1 MEFPAPLTDA
11 AWLAAHR
18 GDAGLVILDASIP
31 PAGPGFRARAA
42 DDRFAAI
49 PGARRFDFERD
60 VVRPG
65 AGPPSMMPDAALFQE
80 RARALGIGRDSRI
93 VAYDDSGVYASPRA
107 WWMFRA
113 MGHEAVAVLDGG
125 LPAWRAAGLPLA
137 GAHAE
142 GWPPGDFVARPRPGL
157 FCGVEEV
164 LAALDDPAC
173 RVLDARPAGRFRGRE
188 PEPRPGLRAG
198 HMPGAANLPASELLD
213 DGRLK
218 DAAALAR
225 LLEDKAPPGRRL
237 IATCGAGVT
246 ACILA
251 LAAERTGRGRLSVYD
266 GSWAEWGARD
276 DLPAA
281 AD

>member
-1 MEFPAPLTDA
+1 MDFPAPLTDA

-18 GDAGLVILDASIP
+18 GDDGLVILDASVP

-42 DDRFAAI
+42 DGRFAAI
-49 PGARRFDFERD
+49 PDARRFDFERD
-60 VVRPG
+60 GARPG
-65 AGPPSMMPDAALFQE
+65 PPRRMPDAALFQE

-93 VAYDDSGVYASPRA
+93 VAYDDSGVYSSPRA
-107 WWMFRA
+107 WWLFRA
-113 MGHEAVAVLDGG
+113 MGHDAVAVLDGG
-125 LPAWRAAGLPLA
+125 LPAWRAAGLPLD
-137 GAHAE
+137 GAYAE
-142 GWPPGDFVARPRPGL
+142 GWPPGDFTARPRPEL
-157 FCGVEEV
+157 FSGVEEV
-164 LAALDDPAC
+164 RAALDDPGC
-173 RVLDARPAGRFRGRE
+173 RVLDARSAGRFRGRE

-198 HMPGAANLPASELLD
+198 HMPGAANLPATELLD

-218 DAAALAR
+218 DAGALAR
-225 LLEDKAPPGRRL
+225 LLADKAAPGQRL

-251 LAAERTGRGRLSVYD
+251 LAAERAGRGPLSVYD